1 MTKATI
7 DQAKHHLSEL
17 VDAALKGE
25 EVVIFRGAKP
35 SVAIVPVAANYSSA
49 LRVSDAAATYLA
61 NEART
66 ELAAGAAQVHESP
79 AAFAA
84 AITKPRRR
92 Q

>member
-25 EVVIFRGAKP
+25 EVVIVRGSKP
-35 SVAIVPVAANYSSA
+35 TVAIVPVVAEDPGA
-49 LRVSDAAATYLA
+49 LRVSDTAATYLA

-66 ELAAGAAQVHESP
+66 ELVAGAAQVHESP

-84 AITKPRRR
+84 VMTKPRRR
-92 Q
+92 P